1 LIGDSEYLELAQRA
15 FTWLETHA
23 HDDKHGGY
31 FVFYRQDG
39 TPILS
44 SDETPQ
50 IRDAIGTPIGFKD
63 ANTTSDLLKG
73 FSNLYRV
80 WPDALLRR
88 RLEELLCIVRDRL
101 VVAPGVMHHY
111 ANPDWTPVPDLV
123 RYAQVLHSANHLLS
137 ASAAINGTV
146 DPMTGKV
153 AKSIADT
160 MLRVAWD
167 PDQGGFHLAGSSF
180 GPTSVENRTI
190 FVRDKYWWA
199 QTEGLDLLLTMA
211 QLHPTDV
218 ADYFAQFARLWEY
231 IKTYIIDP
239 RHGGWFAAGLD
250 TNPEARKGPK
260 ATMWKDCSHE
270 VQSLLDCLLILKS
283 V

>member
-1 LIGDSEYLELAQRA
+1 LDLAQSA

-23 HDDKHGGY
+23 HDELHGGY

-44 SDETPQ
+44 SNDPSQ

-63 ANTTSDLLKG
+63 ANTTSDLLKC
-73 FSNLYRV
+73 FYDLYRV

-88 RLEELLCIVRDRL
+88 RVEELLCIVRDRL
-101 VVAPGVMHHY
+101 VVAPGVMHLY
-111 ANPDWTPVPDLV
+111 ASADWTPVPDLV
-123 RYAQVLHSANHLLS
+123 RYGQILRSANHLLA
-137 ASAAINGTV
+137 ASEAISGGTIDSTTARV
-146 DPMTGKV
+146 V
-153 AKSIADT
+153 KSMADT
-160 MLRVAWD
+160 MLRIAWD

-180 GPTSVENRTI
+180 GPTSVENRII
-190 FVRDKYWWA
+190 FVRDKFWWP
-199 QTEGLDLLLTMA
+199 QTEGLKLLLWMA

-231 IKTYIIDP
+231 IKRYLIDP

-250 TNPEARKGPK
+250 TNPEARKRPK
-260 ATMWKDCSHE
+260 ATIWKDCSHE
-270 VQSLLDCLLILKS
+270 VESLIDCLLIIKS
-283 V
+283 L